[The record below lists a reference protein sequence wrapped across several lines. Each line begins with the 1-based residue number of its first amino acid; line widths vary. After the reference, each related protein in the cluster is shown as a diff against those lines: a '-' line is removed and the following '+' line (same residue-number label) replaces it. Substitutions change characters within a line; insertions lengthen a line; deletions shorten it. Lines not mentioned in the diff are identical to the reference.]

1 MVPQQTQCSLL
12 SARTPAQLSQAAPL
26 ERDHTIPKAS
36 DDVIASPGSEHVA
49 DEVETLKDQLAAS
62 EALVKL
68 AMKEKFEAID
78 ASQKLWLDIQYLQEQ
93 QAEWEKEKKDLTAK
107 LISREEEEA
116 TLVVSPP
123 SEGVWFAGSSK
134 ERRSLPKAHSSL
146 LSTTHLSQ
154 RDGNL
159 KTPPAEE
166 LPVPQIIVSPPTDSD
181 GHPEP
186 EVNKRSKRSPRPSA
200 GGETT
205 NVYLSPPS
213 DPPSPRS
220 PWASTP
226 SRRALLDALG
236 LPCLPGSP
244 LDLVEPQPTRSVSRP
259 PPPQPDLND
268 LVSQTAS
275 VGKDIHLRSPER
287 RVPHDRSKLP
297 RAHGDGP
304 ASRRFVAC
312 LPANGASN
320 ILTNFLVQPSDKRAD
335 LDLAIS

>member
-1 MVPQQTQCSLL
+1 
-12 SARTPAQLSQAAPL
+12 
-26 ERDHTIPKAS
+26 
-36 DDVIASPGSEHVA
+36 
-49 DEVETLKDQLAAS
+49 
-62 EALVKL
+62 
-68 AMKEKFEAID
+68 MKEKFEAID

-304 ASRRFVAC
+304 ASRSHPINAPISTWRSRNAPSESPNWLASHEPQVDLSLLRRSASETPMVESRGGGMFM
-312 LPANGASN
+312 PASSLREEAGDPKPQKQSRLRKLLSKGRSVISR
-320 ILTNFLVQPSDKRAD
+320 IL
-335 LDLAIS
+335 